1 MVRRDGA
8 EVRRDRIQ
16 RIAQYIHKELHKS
29 KNGSILLDKTIA
41 ILMLE
46 HGLTKV
52 KLMEYLEICQ
62 DAGYFE
68 IDVENNQIKK
78 IVV

>member
-8 EVRRDRIQ
+8 EVRRDRIK
-16 RIAQYIHKELHKS
+16 RIAQYIQKELYNS
-29 KNGSILLDKTIA
+29 PDGWILLDKTVA

-52 KLMEYLEICQ
+52 KLMEYLEILQ
-62 DAGYFE
+62 TANQFE
-68 IDVENNQIKK
+68 IDFENNMIKK
-78 IVV
+78 IGV

>member
-16 RIAQYIHKELHKS
+16 TIAQYIQKELYKS
-29 KNGSILLDKTIA
+29 PNGWILLNKTIA

-46 HGLTKV
+46 HGLTRG
-52 KLMEYLEICQ
+52 KLMEYLEILQ
-62 DAGYFE
+62 VADYFE
-68 IDVENNQIKK
+68 IDVENDKIKK
-78 IVV
+78 IHG

>member
-16 RIAQYIHKELHKS
+16 QIAQYIQKELYS
-29 KNGSILLDKTIA
+29 SPNGWILLNKTIA

-46 HGLTKV
+46 HGLTRGR
-52 KLMEYLEICQ
+52 LMEYLETLQ
-62 DAGYFE
+62 AADYFE
-68 IDVENNQIKK
+68 KDVENNQIKR
-78 IVV
+78 IEV